1 MTRTVS
7 MSTAINEAMKIS
19 MRRDENV
26 ILIGEDVAG
35 GAQLITC
42 KMMKLGV
49 VFLVLRKDLYK
60 SLAEIVYWIHQFLK
74 RVIWELR
81 YSCCNWVTSDS

>member
-35 GAQLITC
+35 GDKLITC

-60 SLAEIVYWIHQFLK
+60 SLGRNRILDTPISEAGYMGAAIQLAQLGYV
-74 RVIWELR
+74 R
-81 YSCCNWVTSDS
+81 